1 MSAPAAD
8 HSPRSEMFWRPD
20 AAVEAAR
27 KLPEWGAFHAE
38 CGRSGLCFDH
48 IERDGKR
55 GAYLVDAMQIVRR
68 GVGYTL
74 KLLAT
79 GRNPEVIA
87 ALRAAYEQSGIVVPE
102 AAAMLARGLAGVRG
116 GVTAEVVDALTA
128 VRLLIADPFEELFG

>member
-1 MSAPAAD
+1 MTSAD

-20 AAVEAAR
+20 AVVEAAR

-55 GAYLVDAMQIVRR
+55 GTYVADAMQILRQ
-68 GVGYTL
+68 GGGYAL

-79 GRNPEVIA
+79 GRGTDPVSA
-87 ALRAAYEQSGIVVPE
+87 MVVAYEQSGIVVPTAGE
-102 AAAMLARGLAGVRG
+102 MLARGLGGAGRPVATG
-116 GVTAEVVDALTA
+116 
-128 VRLLIADPFEELFG
+128 DPFEELLG